1 MICITENEASV
12 GIEREEKDHRS
23 PHVLMDRR
31 SDGGDRGRL
40 GRTPDCRR
48 RKKGAVR
55 NGGSMVWMP
64 GSGSR
69 RRSAERR
76 ETHPVQPAVTLLPL
90 HAAPSAGGGALPPC
104 RAVETTN

>member
-23 PHVLMDRR
+23 PQVLMDRR

-40 GRTPDCRR
+40 GRTPDCR

-69 RRSAERR
+69 RRSTERR
-76 ETHPVQPAVTLLPL
+76 ETHLVQPAVTLLPL
-90 HAAPSAGGGALPPC
+90 HAALSAGGGALPPC

>member
-1 MICITENEASV
+1 MGVIEDDWDVRPTAGEGRKAQFATAEA
-12 GIEREEKDHRS
+12 
-23 PHVLMDRR
+23 
-31 SDGGDRGRL
+31 
-40 GRTPDCRR
+40 
-48 RKKGAVR
+48 
-55 NGGSMVWMP
+55 W
-64 GSGSR
+64 SGCQDLDL